1 MPYFRDDDAR
11 AIIREAYGQ
20 VRSTGAAVAEAFYPP
35 EALARLPRSAVEL
48 ALGVGDP
55 VRHARLAGQVQGAC
69 KVSSASS
76 SRSSRARRRTS

>member
-55 VRHARLAGQVQGAC
+55 
-69 KVSSASS
+69 SALRAPRWTS
-76 SRSSRARRRTS
+76 SRCL